1 MKKSEAYIN
10 ESKLDYLMN
19 LLNQINIQLPF
30 LTNLSPE
37 ERKKN
42 YRKGENQ
49 FSYIRKTIN
58 YAKQHPYNNPS
69 FIEISTVATQLET
82 AERMMELT
90 KKAKELYER
99 LNDTTH
105 EVYQELYD
113 TTRVLY
119 MNYNMMAKMNK
130 KGLEE
135 IVEDLK
141 QHFPRTGKLK
151 SNK

>member
-1 MKKSEAYIN
+1 MKNTEVFIT
-10 ESKLDYLMN
+10 ETKLEYLMN

-49 FSYIRKTIN
+49 YIYIRKTIN

-69 FIEISTVATQLET
+69 FIEISSVVTQLET

-90 KKAKELYER
+90 KKSKELFER

-105 EVYQELYD
+105 EIYEELYD

-119 MNYNMMAKMNK
+119 MNYNMMAKMKK

-135 IVEDLK
+135 IVDDLK

-151 SNK
+151 STK